1 MTSPTQRTLTITVG
15 LPHKALSPNA
25 RAHWRTVAKHKKAAK
40 EIANFESRLYF
51 SGREGFSVC
60 PCWTHARTSIKWYTK
75 TIRHPDPDN
84 ALASL
89 KATFDGIRQSGLLA
103 DDNNLSHDAIK
114 FEKDAKNP
122 RVEITITKEDV

>member
-1 MTSPTQRTLTITVG
+1 MSPTQRTLTITVG

-25 RAHWRTVAKHKKAAK
+25 RAHWRTVAKHKKAAR
-40 EIANFESRLYF
+40 FEALSL
-51 SGREGFSVC
+51 SLLTVNGTEA
-60 PCWTHARTSIKWYTK
+60 WTHARTSIKWYTK

-89 KATFDGIRQSGLLA
+89 KAHFDGIRQSGLLA

-114 FEKDAKNP
+114 FAKDAKNP
-122 RVEITITKEDV
+122 RVEITITKEAP